1 MGFNPFKRRKTT
13 KITVINLKLQGFN
26 HTMDGMESK
35 EDKIEI
41 KIPFTNK
48 LHTDMLTDAG
58 VFKAQ
63 KGKPIKI
70 EKIVVSEPF
79 EMVSI
84 TPGMPVEVPP
94 GGKTEF
100 KIMLKPPAHSYA
112 GPLSISFASEQVEM
126 VHIELSRTL
135 IEHNGKRIEIPA
147 SSRMLNIEKG
157 KIFTE
162 KVQLFKALG
171 YGETAKEISVSF
183 PFKLISTDPPLPATI
198 NDANSYIMSMH
209 IQAPSQNYSGEMV
222 LTIV

>member
-1 MGFNPFKRRKTT
+1 MGFNPFKRGRTT

-26 HTMDGMESK
+26 HTMNGIESK
-35 EDKIEI
+35 DDTIEI

-48 LHTDMLTDAG
+48 LHTDMLTEAG

-70 EKIVVSEPF
+70 EKIEVSEPF

-84 TPGMPVEVPP
+84 TPKMPVDVPP
-94 GGKTEF
+94 GAKIEF
-100 KIMLKPPAHSYA
+100 KILLKPPTHSYA
-112 GPLSISFASEQVEM
+112 GPISISFASEQVEM
-126 VHIELSRTL
+126 VHIEISRTL
-135 IEHNGKRIEIPA
+135 IERNGKKIEIPA
-147 SSRMLNIEKG
+147 SSKMLNIEKG

-183 PFKLISTDPPLPATI
+183 PFKLVSTDPPLPAKI
-198 NDANSYIMSMH
+198 NETNSYIMSMH